1 MAEKKEP
8 EVQEEEQA
16 APQWEGSLSSDKPLT
31 SADGHETLT
40 KEDLKARQ

>member
-1 MAEKKEP
+1 MTEKEKP
-8 EVQEEEQA
+8 EVVEEPQA
-16 APQWEGSLSSDKPLT
+16 EPQWEGSLSSDKPLT

>member
-8 EVQEEEQA
+8 EAVEEEQS
-16 APQWEGSLSSDKPLT
+16 PQWEGSLSSKEPLV

-40 KEDLKARQ
+40 KEDLKARE